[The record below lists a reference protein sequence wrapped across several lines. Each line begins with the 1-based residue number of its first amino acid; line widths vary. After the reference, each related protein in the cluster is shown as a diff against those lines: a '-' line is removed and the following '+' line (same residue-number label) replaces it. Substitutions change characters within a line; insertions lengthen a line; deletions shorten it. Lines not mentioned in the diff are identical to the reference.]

1 MNEFVVASYRV
12 RVTRAE
18 GDDRSLEFDSVGV
31 DGEEARFAIYVD
43 LDELVDC
50 AVLSI
55 DPQTPEVPLVVIAWA
70 SAYAQAE
77 L

>member
-1 MNEFVVASYRV
+1 MNEFVIASYRV
-12 RVTRAE
+12 SVTRAE

-31 DGEEARFAIYVD
+31 GGEVARFAIYVD
-43 LDELVDC
+43 FEDLVDR

-70 SAYAQAE
+70 SAYAMTE